1 MTLKKFRAHL
11 LPVCGSSQV
20 PNDFSHHN
28 ALDSFN
34 SFFVNHYSSH
44 FWLLFGYFLTVWQ
57 KNDQKV
63 TEKEMK
69 NEMKNGYCETPGT

>member
-1 MTLKKFRAHL
+1 MNYVTCNSTFNDRTLEKQQGRSRQPFLA
-11 LPVCGSSQV
+11 P
-20 PNDFSHHN
+20 
-28 ALDSFN
+28 
-34 SFFVNHYSSH
+34 
-44 FWLLFGYFLTVWQ
+44 FWLLFDLLLGSFLFVWQ